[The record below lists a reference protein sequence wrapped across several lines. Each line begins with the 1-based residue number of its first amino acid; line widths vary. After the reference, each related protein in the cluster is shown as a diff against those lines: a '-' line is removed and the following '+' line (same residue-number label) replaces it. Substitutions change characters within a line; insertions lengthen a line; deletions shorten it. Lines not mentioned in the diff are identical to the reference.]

1 MEITYEEYKQECLDD
16 IHLEAQIDGTTY
28 DDYFL
33 TDTLGKLVAM
43 GELIDPQPL
52 CVNKK
57 GRNNRIMSFDALAFD
72 ESDKSVVL
80 ISNEFKDSVLET
92 LTLTEINKIQT
103 RMLNFL
109 EEAYEG
115 TLEKYF
121 DIYDDVL
128 KIGRDIARRM
138 HIDYVNAENDES
150 IDKINLIIITNQD
163 ISNSVKNC
171 RHSLSS
177 IKKSGL
183 AFGAQCDSSNY
194 INRDVSVNQLL
205 SKQRDMESMVF
216 HVSRPIWLITL
227 IMMHIL
233 PLFLVNSCTRFI
245 MITVRI
251 FWKEMFVRSL
261 ATVEK

>member
-115 TLEKYF
+115 TF
-121 DIYDDVL
+121 
-128 KIGRDIARRM
+128 
-138 HIDYVNAENDES
+138 
-150 IDKINLIIITNQD
+150 
-163 ISNSVKNC
+163 
-171 RHSLSS
+171 
-177 IKKSGL
+177 
-183 AFGAQCDSSNY
+183 
-194 INRDVSVNQLL
+194 
-205 SKQRDMESMVF
+205 SKQ
-216 HVSRPIWLITL
+216 
-227 IMMHIL
+227 
-233 PLFLVNSCTRFI
+233 
-245 MITVRI
+245 
-251 FWKEMFVRSL
+251 
-261 ATVEK
+261 

>member
-163 ISNSVKNC
+163 ISNS
-171 RHSLSS
+171 
-177 IKKSGL
+177 
-183 AFGAQCDSSNY
+183 SNY

>member
-163 ISNSVKNC
+163 ISNSVKELPPFT
-171 RHSLSS
+171 LS
-177 IKKSGL
+177 
-183 AFGAQCDSSNY
+183 N
-194 INRDVSVNQLL
+194 
-205 SKQRDMESMVF
+205 
-216 HVSRPIWLITL
+216 
-227 IMMHIL
+227 
-233 PLFLVNSCTRFI
+233 
-245 MITVRI
+245 
-251 FWKEMFVRSL
+251 
-261 ATVEK
+261 